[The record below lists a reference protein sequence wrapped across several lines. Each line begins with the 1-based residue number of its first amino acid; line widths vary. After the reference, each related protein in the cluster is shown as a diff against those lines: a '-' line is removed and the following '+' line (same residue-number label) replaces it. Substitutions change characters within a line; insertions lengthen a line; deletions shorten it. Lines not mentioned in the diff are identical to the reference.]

1 MEPVEDPEECRE
13 GTRGDRRVWFAAAST
28 LASVALPGTPLFD
41 MTTTVVSQ
49 LIGLGIGL
57 AGGLITG
64 FYFERRAVRQS
75 KELDRQLSALK
86 TTMYSLGAPAEVV
99 DERTLYDDLASEVT
113 ARARETQDASG
124 RVRRPDL
131 IAHFVAR
138 GDDPGD
144 IEAVISSM
152 SAVGAAK
159 EEGEWLRLP

>member
-1 MEPVEDPEECRE
+1 MLRRHE
-13 GTRGDRRVWFAAAST
+13 RGSPSLVAAASP
-28 LASVALPGTPLFD
+28 LASAALPETPLFD
-41 MTTTVVSQ
+41 MTTVVSQ

-64 FYFERRAVRQS
+64 FYFERRAVRQNA
-75 KELDRQLSALK
+75 ELLRQISVLK

-99 DERTLYDDLASEVT
+99 NEEPTLAEDLASLVT
-113 ARARETQDASG
+113 AHARQTQDASG
-124 RVRRPDL
+124 RVHRPDL

-138 GDDPGD
+138 GDDPRD